1 MAKTSGGVRGG
12 RGSSKAT
19 KITGFKET
27 EKAIQIEARYSASV
41 APKSGVASSLV
52 RDVSGTMKIWVPKT
66 QIENGNLSE
75 WIARQKENEI
85 SDFIT
90 TKRYF
95 NAQVIWMDMKLSD
108 ATGKAVGVKKTKK
121 EQELFD
127 RSQARKQEA
136 FARAK
141 VKRDS
146 LIEQAKANGY
156 NAHSRMKT
164 STLERMA
171 EGSYQSRSKRK
182 RRR

>member
-1 MAKTSGGVRGG
+1 MAKTSGGNRGG
-12 RGSSKAT
+12 GNRKKN
-19 KITGFKET
+19 KIVGFKET

-41 APKSGVASSLV
+41 APKGGIASSLV

-75 WIARQKENEI
+75 WIAGQKENEI

-90 TKRYF
+90 TKRF
-95 NAQVIWMDMKLSD
+95 LNAQVIWMDMKLND

-121 EQELFD
+121 EQEAFD

-171 EGSYQSRSKRK
+171 EGTYQSRPK
-182 RRR
+182 RRWRR